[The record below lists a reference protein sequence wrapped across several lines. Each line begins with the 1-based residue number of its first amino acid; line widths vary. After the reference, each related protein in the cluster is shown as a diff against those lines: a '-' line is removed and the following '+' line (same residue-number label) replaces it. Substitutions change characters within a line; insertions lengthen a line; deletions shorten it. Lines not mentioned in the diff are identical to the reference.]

1 VHACTSQLP
10 LFSSSVFH
18 RPAQEG
24 KDQLHHLEPAEASFV
39 MNHAI
44 VMVELISY
52 SIMLSQPPKT
62 Y

>member
-1 VHACTSQLP
+1 MHACTSQLP

-24 KDQLHHLEPAEASFV
+24 IDQLLHLGPAEASFA